1 MRSIILST
9 LLFFFVTPIY
19 TQEGSKIDLKNVD
32 VSTNRLPTIIL
43 FGGEYTIRDRDK
55 FLESL
60 LKSQFYK
67 SDLKILINL
76 QEFISK
82 REFSFKHEGAVRIN
96 INSRK
101 LQNQNRYNSQLQSST
116 YVSSF
121 LRKVNSVRI
130 DSSLERRALK
140 NEINFIQ
147 KQIDSLDLTIGYDS
161 INFELKD
168 SKIFKKL
175 YRKQNQK
182 IRKLENTSAIGYK
195 TGKSIAV
202 VARLDVISVRKL
214 TDAIKMK
221 TNKKRDTPSN
231 KVI

>member
-32 VSTNRLPTIIL
+32 VATNRLPTIIL

-55 FLESL
+55 FLECL
-60 LKSQFYK
+60 LKSQFYR

-82 REFSFKHEGAVRIN
+82 REFSFKHKGAVRIN

-121 LRKVNSVRI
+121 LRKVKSVRI

-161 INFELKD
+161 LNFELKD

-182 IRKLENTSAIGYK
+182 IRKLENTPAIEI
-195 TGKSIAV
+195 SIFTEY
-202 VARLDVISVRKL
+202 L
-214 TDAIKMK
+214 TQ
-221 TNKKRDTPSN
+221 N
-231 KVI
+231 

>member
-1 MRSIILST
+1 MRLIILST
-9 LLFFFVTPIY
+9 LLFFFVDPIY

-32 VSTNRLPTIIL
+32 VATNRLPTIIL

-60 LKSQFYK
+60 LKSQFYR

-82 REFSFKHEGAVRIN
+82 REFSFKHEGAVKIN

-101 LQNQNRYNSQLQSST
+101 LQNQNRYNSQLQSSV

-121 LRKVNSVRI
+121 LRKVKSVRI

-161 INFELKD
+161 INFQLKD

-175 YRKQNQK
+175 YKKQNQK
-182 IRKLENTSAIGYK
+182 IRKLENTS
-195 TGKSIAV
+195 
-202 VARLDVISVRKL
+202 VIEINIF
-214 TDAIKMK
+214 TD
-221 TNKKRDTPSN
+221 
-231 KVI
+231 

>member
-1 MRSIILST
+1 MISHCLLVISMRSIILST

-60 LKSQFYK
+60 LKSQFYR

-82 REFSFKHEGAVRIN
+82 REFSFNHEGAVRIN

-101 LQNQNRYNSQLQSST
+101 LQNQNRYNSQIQSGV

-121 LRKVNSVRI
+121 LNKVKSVRI
-130 DSSLERRALK
+130 DSSLERIALK
-140 NEINFIQ
+140 DEINLIQ
-147 KQIDSLDLTIGYDS
+147 KQIDSLDLIISYDS
-161 INFELKD
+161 IKVEHKD

-182 IRKLENTSAIGYK
+182 IKKIENTPVIEI
-195 TGKSIAV
+195 SIFTE
-202 VARLDVISVRKL
+202 KL
-214 TDAIKMK
+214 TQI
-221 TNKKRDTPSN
+221 
-231 KVI
+231 

>member
-82 REFSFKHEGAVRIN
+82 REFSFKHQGAVRIN

-121 LRKVNSVRI
+121 LRRVKSVRI

-182 IRKLENTSAIGYK
+182 IRKLENTPAIEI
-195 TGKSIAV
+195 SIFTEY
-202 VARLDVISVRKL
+202 L
-214 TDAIKMK
+214 TQ
-221 TNKKRDTPSN
+221 N
-231 KVI
+231 

>member
-1 MRSIILST
+1 MRLIILST
-9 LLFFFVTPIY
+9 LLFFFITPIY

-32 VSTNRLPTIIL
+32 VATNRLPTIIL

-60 LKSQFYK
+60 LKSQFYR

-82 REFSFKHEGAVRIN
+82 REFSFKHEGAVKIN

-101 LQNQNRYNSQLQSST
+101 LQNQNRYNSQLQSSV

-121 LRKVNSVRI
+121 LRKVKSVRI

-161 INFELKD
+161 INFQLKD

-175 YRKQNQK
+175 YKKQNQK
-182 IRKLENTSAIGYK
+182 IRKLENTS
-195 TGKSIAV
+195 
-202 VARLDVISVRKL
+202 VIEINIF
-214 TDAIKMK
+214 TD
-221 TNKKRDTPSN
+221 
-231 KVI
+231 